1 MNMAS
6 DYNSCLKTITLN
18 VRGLRNPKKRRTIFH
33 NLKQKNHDVIALQE
47 CHILSDFEADQWGK
61 QIGTHTLYYTTG
73 TNRSNG
79 NIVLIKK
86 EYREKTNVIIRNDRI
101 LLLEFETKDKLF
113 LVLNIYAPQ
122 GTREKIRFFQ
132 EIKETI
138 ENNLTQQHAL
148 ILLGD
153 FNVAINKD
161 LDIITGES
169 HHQSEIDSF
178 KDLVNS
184 LELTDSW
191 RALHLED
198 KEYTWSRNIP
208 FIARRIDYIF
218 LSGSLVENLQESKI
232 TTMPFTDHRAVETC
246 LSFHN
251 FTKGPSYWKF
261 NNSLLRDKSYL
272 DETNNLIEEIKV
284 ETQGLDP
291 HSRLEM
297 CKIKI
302 KENTINYSKKKSKRT
317 KNQIRELE
325 SNLNDLEKKLSLNFD
340 ETLLKQKSHLKSEL
354 EIIATEKANGAH
366 IRARAKYIEK
376 GEKQTN
382 YFLSLEKIR
391 ANNNTI
397 TCLKNEQGEMIR
409 EQSEIMKI
417 QSNFYKELY
426 KEDTNTNNRPET
438 YIQDFLGDT
447 EMPKISE
454 NMKYECDLPITEEE
468 VSLAIKQLNNG
479 SAPGS
484 DGLTS
489 EFYKVFWSRLKS
501 IILESFQQSFHLGHV
516 SKSQQNGILSLIHK
530 GKDSPRENLTNWRPI
545 TLLNTD
551 YKILAKTIAIRL
563 NKCINGLVSHDQC
576 GFIKGRNIATLL
588 RSTDDIL
595 EYVNKNKQSGILVG
609 VDFQKAFDILSKNL
623 IRDSLKLYGFGDNFS
638 QWINV
643 IISKSY
649 SSINH
654 FGWISEPFEVQRG
667 IRQGCP
673 LSPMLFVLAA
683 EILATKL
690 RNSEIKGIE
699 LKSNFKTERKDST
712 AKVSQFADD
721 TSLFLKDKNDLE
733 VALRIFDQFELISG
747 LKLNKNKTQAMWLG
761 KEKENNS
768 NPFGLK
774 WVKQIKILG
783 IYFSNDSTASKIEG
797 NWTERLEITKK
808 TIKQWF
814 GRNLSI
820 YGKIIITK
828 TFLMS
833 PYIYLMQS
841 IGLPEHVLTELNR
854 LFFGFIW
861 KKKFSNKRA
870 FEKVKRKV
878 MTQEFERGGLKMID
892 MHTLQ
897 QSLYLAWIP
906 KLLEENN
913 NIGWKTIPL
922 NFYDK
927 LGSGFCIFDNPCNMK
942 SILGLTNDC
951 FWSKVLAAWQ
961 KLKETREKN
970 YKYVYLN
977 SGIWNNNNIKYR
989 NTNLHMSDWI
999 RKGITNLK
1007 DILDDRGSMISFNE
1021 IEDKIGRKANRL
1033 LEYNA
1038 VRTAIEQ
1045 LRQNNRL
1052 ILREEETVLTE
1063 NVVFENKSLCKL
1075 TVKDF
1080 RELINGKA
1088 TIPCAV
1094 GFWKRKLKQ
1103 DITEMHWQLA
1113 AHSNR
1118 ETRLKVLQWKIL
1130 HNIYLTK
1137 ILLFK
1142 IGKADTNRCDA
1153 CNTGESDYIEH
1164 FFYTCRTINQI
1175 WGLVTNEIMTR
1186 FGIQIKITI
1195 EMALLGYTDTTEHS
1209 YDINHLLSIAKMCI
1223 SKFRYGERTPID
1235 IIFYRELGLRQK
1247 YFQKSI

>member
-1 MNMAS
+1 MANAS
-6 DYNSCLKTITLN
+6 NYCLKTITLN
-18 VRGLRNPKKRRTIFH
+18 ARGLRNPKKRRTMFY

-47 CHILSDFEADQWGK
+47 CHILSDFEAHQWGK

-73 TNRSNG
+73 TNRSKG
-79 NIVLIKK
+79 NILLIKK
-86 EYREKTNVIIRNDRI
+86 EYKEKTNIILQNDRI

-122 GTREKIRFFQ
+122 GTREKIIFFEQ
-132 EIKETI
+132 IKETI
-138 ENNLTQQHAL
+138 ENHLTQQHAL

-153 FNVAINKD
+153 FNVAIDKD

-169 HHQSEIDSF
+169 HHPSEIDSF

-198 KEYTWSRNIP
+198 KEYTWSRNMP

-218 LSGSLVENLQESKI
+218 VSNSLVENLQESKI
-232 TTMPFTDHRAVETC
+232 ITMPFTDHRAVETC

-261 NNSLLRDKSYL
+261 NNSLLQDKTYL

-284 ETQGLDP
+284 ETLGLEP

-302 KENTINYSKKKSKRT
+302 KENTINYSKKKSKRI
-317 KNQIRELE
+317 KNHIRELE
-325 SNLNDLEKKLSLNFD
+325 NNLNDLEKKLSLNFD
-340 ETLLKQKSHLKSEL
+340 ENILKQKNYLKSEL
-354 EIIATEKANGAH
+354 EIIATEKAHGAH

-376 GEKQTN
+376 GEKQTK
-382 YFLSLEKIR
+382 YFLNLEKIR

-397 TCLKNEQGEMIR
+397 TCLKNEQGETIR
-409 EQSEIMKI
+409 EQSKI
-417 QSNFYKELY
+417 IETQSRFYKELY
-426 KEDTNTNNRPET
+426 KENNNTNNRSET
-438 YIQDFLGDT
+438 YIQDFLGAT
-447 EMPKISE
+447 EMPKISD
-454 NMKYECDLPITEEE
+454 NLKYECELPITEEE
-468 VSLAIKQLNNG
+468 VGLAIKQLNNG

-484 DGLTS
+484 DGFTA
-489 EFYKVFWSRLKS
+489 EFYKVFWSRLKPM
-501 IILESFQQSFHLGHV
+501 ILESFQQSFELGHV
-516 SKSQQNGILSLIHK
+516 SKSQQKGILSLIHK
-530 GKDSPRENLTNWRPI
+530 GNDLPRENLTNWRPI

-563 NKCINGLVSHDQC
+563 NKCINGLVSQDQC

-588 RSTDDIL
+588 RSTDDII
-595 EYVNKNKQSGILVG
+595 EYLNKNKQPGILVG
-609 VDFQKAFDILSKNL
+609 VDFQKAFDTVSKDL

-638 QWINV
+638 QWIKA
-643 IISKSY
+643 IISKSS

-673 LSPMLFVLAA
+673 LSPLLFILAA
-683 EILATKL
+683 EILATKI

-699 LKSNFKTERKDST
+699 LKSNFKTERKDYS

-721 TSLFLKDKNDLE
+721 TSLFLKDKKDLE
-733 VALRIFDQFELISG
+733 MALIIFYQFELISG

-761 KEKENNS
+761 SEKDNNS
-768 NPFGLK
+768 SPFGLK

-783 IYFSNDSTASKIEG
+783 IHFRNEAKASNIEC
-797 NWTERLEITKK
+797 NWKERLETTKK
-808 TIKQWF
+808 RIKQWSC
-814 GRNLSI
+814 RNLSI
-820 YGKIIITK
+820 YGKIIVTK

-861 KKKFSNKRA
+861 KKKFSNKKA
-870 FEKVKRKV
+870 FEKVKRKI

-906 KLLEENN
+906 KLLEESNN
-913 NIGWKTIPL
+913 PAWKTIPM

-927 LGSGFCIFDNPCNMK
+927 LGSGFSIFDNPCNMK

-951 FWSKVLAAWQ
+951 FWSKVLAIWQ
-961 KLKETREKN
+961 ELKEKLRVNT
-970 YKYVYLN
+970 KYVYLN
-977 SGIWNNNNIKYR
+977 SGLWNNNNIKYR
-989 NTNLHMSDWI
+989 NNNIHIDEWI

-1007 DILDDRGSMISFNE
+1007 DILDDRGNVIPFNE
-1021 IEDKIGRKANRL
+1021 IEDKIGRKANRI

-1045 LRQNNRL
+1045 VRQNNRL
-1052 ILREEETVLTE
+1052 ILREEETVLSQ
-1063 NVVFENKSLCKL
+1063 NFVIENKTLFKL

-1080 RELINGKA
+1080 RELINGQA
-1088 TIPCAV
+1088 TTPCAV

-1103 DITEMHWQLA
+1103 DITEKHWQLA
-1113 AHSNR
+1113 AHSTR
-1118 ETRLKVLQWKIL
+1118 ETRLRVLQWKIL
-1130 HNIYLTK
+1130 HNIYPTK
-1137 ILLFK
+1137 ILLFR
-1142 IGKADTNRCDA
+1142 IGKADTNICDA
-1153 CNTGESDYIEH
+1153 CNTGETDYIEH

-1175 WGLVTNEIMTR
+1175 WRLVTNEVLIR
-1186 FGIQIKITI
+1186 LGVRINITLEI
-1195 EMALLGYTDTTEHS
+1195 ALLGYIDATEHS
-1209 YDINHLLSIAKMCI
+1209 YAINHLLSIAKMCI
-1223 SKFRYGERTPID
+1223 SKFRYGERTPIE
-1235 IIFYRELGLRQK
+1235 IIFYRELGLRQE
-1247 YFQKSI
+1247 YFDKPI